1 MGIKSPSSAS
11 STARDLEA
19 ALKAAADP
27 TRLRILAL
35 LAPGPLCVCQI
46 ATVLGTS
53 QPATSRHLALL
64 RRAALIDAERRGQ
77 WVWYR
82 RPAAP
87 ARSSR
92 AALLAWID
100 RSLAADPGARRDRA
114 ALRSPRIRALV
125 AACPLPRVSRA
136 RRA

>member
-1 MGIKSPSSAS
+1 MIISNRP
-11 STARDLEA
+11 TATTRDLEL
-19 ALKAAADP
+19 ALKAASDP

-46 ATVLGTS
+46 GAALRVS
-53 QPATSRHLALL
+53 QPATSKHLALL
-64 RRAALIDAERRGQ
+64 RRAGLIDADRRGQ

-82 RPAAP
+82 RPAVP
-87 ARSSR
+87 RRSSR

-114 ALRSPRIRALV
+114 ALRSRRIRALV
-125 AACPLPRVSRA
+125 AGCPTPPRARPRA
-136 RRA
+136 RR